1 MGIVDLS
8 LRRPVTIVIIVV
20 SILLAAGGVIK
31 NIRRDILPDLGL
43 NVIYVAEPFGGM
55 TPAQMEGYL
64 TYRYEQF
71 FLYLTGLKSMES
83 HSAQGISLVKLTFT
97 EGTNMKQAMG
107 EVIAYA
113 SRARAFMPP
122 GTFPPFILRFDASD
136 LPVGDLVF
144 ESKNE
149 PLSTL
154 VDLAFNRV
162 RPMFGDLPGVMAPAP
177 FGASPRTIVVE
188 MNEKK
193 MREYDVSPEDVARA
207 VTSGNVIVPS
217 GNMDMG
223 TKYPLIPLNS
233 PVTDIQTL
241 GSIPVRL
248 GTYPTVFVKD
258 VAKIRDTT
266 DIPTG
271 FALVNGARSV
281 YIPIAKHSDSSTLKV
296 VDEIKANLWRF
307 REVLPKDIKLSYAFD
322 QSGYVKRAIGSLAFE
337 GGLGAIL
344 TSLMVLL
351 FLQDWRSALIVAVI
365 IPISLA
371 FAMVLLYLMKQTI
384 NIMTLGGLALAVG
397 ILVDECTVTI
407 ENIHSHLDKGKPTA
421 RASLGGT
428 SEVLF
433 PNFLAVLCVLAVF
446 IPSFVM
452 KGVAGHLFLPLSV
465 AVGAGMIGSYIF
477 SSTLAPILAT
487 WLIKPHAHG
496 LHEEKSTGFS
506 FDIIRNGYRKFLEKI
521 LMPRRGLVLVSYFIG
536 AGLFLF
542 FGFKHLGL
550 EIFPQVDTGEFR
562 MVVRCPTGSTIE
574 YTEKITKKAM
584 DIIKKDVGANNVK
597 IWIGLV
603 GMQTPD
609 FALNNI
615 YQYSPGPEMA
625 YIDIGLRRDS
635 GVDVF
640 KLEERLRKEF
650 AQMIPD
656 TRFSFEPN
664 DILSVAMSEGEPKPV
679 GISVSGPFF
688 DRDIDY
694 GKIVQS
700 AVSKIPYLKDIE
712 TSESFDYPTIAVNMD
727 RRKAGILGVTAE
739 DVGKS
744 LGDAAASS
752 RYTIPSFWADPKT
765 GISYE
770 VQVEVPQDKIKTIA
784 DVRKFPVPVRRV
796 EDSYGW
802 IAVSDMAQ
810 VISTE
815 TVGAYDRLNMQRS
828 VNIASNIVGA
838 DLGTVG
844 RMVRKALNSVAS
856 ERPKG
861 VAVHLRGQILPL
873 EEILNG
879 FSFGLALSVVV
890 IFLLL
895 SANFQSIT
903 LTLAILSTVP
913 AVLSGVVAAL
923 LLTHTT
929 INIESFMGAIMSV
942 GVAIAN
948 AVLLA
953 DFADRYRKEGMGA
966 VGGALE
972 GATTRFRPILM
983 TALAMIA
990 GMIPMA
996 SGLSEGGKQTA
1007 PLGLAVIGGMSLAT
1021 VATLLILPL
1030 AIATLQKS
1038 SSPHPPSLH
1047 PDDPHSPHYDLKA
1060 AKELSSEKVS
1070 LHHA

>member
-8 LRRPVTIVIIVV
+8 LRRPVTIIIIVV

-31 NIRRDILPDLGL
+31 NMRRDILPDLGL

-83 HSAQGISLVKLTFT
+83 HSAQGISLVKLTFD
-97 EGTNMKQAMG
+97 EGTDMTQAMG

-144 ESKNE
+144 SSKKA
-149 PLSTL
+149 PLGEL

-162 RPMFGDLPGVMAPAP
+162 RPLFGDLPGVMAPAP

-193 MREYDVSPEDVARA
+193 MRYYDISPEDVARA

-233 PVTDIQTL
+233 PVTDIREL
-241 GSIPVRL
+241 GNIPVRL
-248 GTYPTVFVKD
+248 GTYPTIFVKD
-258 VAKIRDTT
+258 VAKIKDTT

-281 YIPIAKHSDSSTLKV
+281 YIPIAKHSDASTLKV
-296 VDEIKANLWRF
+296 VDEMKANIPRF
-307 REVLPKDIKLSYAFD
+307 QEVLPKDIKLSYAFD
-322 QSGYVKRAIGSLAFE
+322 QSGYVRRAIGSLAFE
-337 GGLGAIL
+337 GGLGALL

-351 FLQDWRSALIVAVI
+351 FLQDWRSALIVAII

-371 FAMVLLYLMKQTI
+371 FAMILLYLMKQTV

-407 ENIHSHLDKGKPTA
+407 ENIHSHLAKGKA
-421 RASLGGT
+421 VSRASLAGT

-433 PNFLAVLCVLAVF
+433 PNFLAMACVLAVF

-452 KGVAGHLFLPLSV
+452 KGVAGHLFLPLSM
-465 AVGAGMIGSYIF
+465 AVGAGMLGSYIF
-477 SSTLAPILAT
+477 SSTLAPILST
-487 WLIKPHAHG
+487 WLIKPHATHAG
-496 LHEEKSTGFS
+496 TSTGFS
-506 FDIIRNGYRKFLEKI
+506 FDVIRGAYRGLLEKI
-521 LMPRRGLVLVSYFIG
+521 LMPRRGLVLSAYFILAG
-536 AGLFLF
+536 AFLFLT
-542 FGFKHLGL
+542 FKHLGL

-609 FALNNI
+609 YALNNI

-688 DRDIDY
+688 NRDIEY
-694 GKIVQS
+694 GKIVQA

-727 RRKAGILGVTAE
+727 RKKAGILGVTAE

-770 VQVEVPQDKIKTIA
+770 VQVEVPQENITSLA
-784 DVRKFPVPVRRV
+784 DVRKFPVPIRRV

-802 IAVSDMAQ
+802 TSVSNVAAV
-810 VISTE
+810 VSTV
-815 TVGAYDRLNMQRS
+815 TVGSFDRLNMQRS
-828 VNIASNIVGA
+828 VNVSANIVGA
-838 DLGTVG
+838 DLGKVA
-844 RMVRKALNSVAS
+844 RLVRSALASVAS
-856 ERPKG
+856 KRPLG
-861 VAVHLRGQILPL
+861 VTVHLRGQILPL
-873 EEILNG
+873 EEILKG
-879 FSFGLALSVVV
+879 FAFGLVLSVVV

-895 SANFQSIT
+895 SANFQSVT

-913 AVLSGVVAAL
+913 AVLCGVVAAL
-923 LLTHTT
+923 LLTKTT
-929 INIESFMGAIMSV
+929 VNIQSFMGAIMAI

-953 DFADRYRKEGMGA
+953 DFADRYRREGLGA

-972 GATTRFRPILM
+972 GATTRLRPILM

-1007 PLGLAVIGGMSLAT
+1007 PLGLALIGGMTLAT
-1021 VATLLILPL
+1021 MATLFILPL

-1038 SSPHPPSLH
+1038 ASPHPPSLH
-1047 PDDPHSPHYDLKA
+1047 PDDPHSSHFDREIGTVPI
-1060 AKELSSEKVS
+1060 SRRSI
-1070 LHHA
+1070 